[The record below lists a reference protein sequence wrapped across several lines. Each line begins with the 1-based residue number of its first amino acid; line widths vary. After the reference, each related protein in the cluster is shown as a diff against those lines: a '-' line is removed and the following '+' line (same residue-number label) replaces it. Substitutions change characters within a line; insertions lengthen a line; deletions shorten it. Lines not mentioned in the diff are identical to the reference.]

1 MTAENM
7 DKHAAEALA
16 RFERIHAFVIAS
28 IQQARNHHE
37 RIEEQLEVEES
48 NPMIGKLERLKLE
61 LGDWLARAEH
71 LRSWLLQKSHD
82 VGVMVEK
89 ARMGVLDGG
98 LDDVRR
104 LAQDLGDHH
113 RNIAVAFLE
122 AAGRNVYHQ
131 TLSLAE
137 DLLQN
142 EDSLVEATDEFES
155 VRRELGDEIESIL
168 DSEVESPIQTD
179 RERTAQTDSVQ

>member
-1 MTAENM
+1 M
-7 DKHAAEALA
+7 DKHAAHALS
-16 RFERIHAFVIAS
+16 RFERIHAFIIAS
-28 IQQARNHHE
+28 IQQARNHRE
-37 RIEEQLEVEES
+37 RIEKQIDVEES
-48 NPMIGKLERLKLE
+48 EPITERLERLNLA

-82 VGVMVEK
+82 VGVVVEK
-89 ARMGVLDGG
+89 ARMGVLETG

-104 LAQDLGDHH
+104 LAQDLQEYH
-113 RNIAVAFLE
+113 RDIAVAFLE

-131 TLSLAE
+131 TISLAE

-155 VRRELGDEIESIL
+155 VRQELGDEIESIL
-168 DSEVESPIQTD
+168 DDEIDSPIQTD
-179 RERTAQTDSVQ
+179 QEATARDTTRRTNSVN